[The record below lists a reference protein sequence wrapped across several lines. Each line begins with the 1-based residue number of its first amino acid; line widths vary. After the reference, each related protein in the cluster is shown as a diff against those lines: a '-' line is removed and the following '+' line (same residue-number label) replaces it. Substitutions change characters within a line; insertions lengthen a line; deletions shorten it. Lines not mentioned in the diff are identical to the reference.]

1 MPKLRK
7 SSCIRT
13 KWSEIRN
20 GAINCKINLFK
31 TRWLSMRSPTTRK
44 TLTMLMKAMQ
54 TPNLLAVLTVIVK
67 KLLAM
72 MTSRLMARDLIS
84 NSRRRQKRIVQ
95 NNSSNLPIS
104 SDTLTMSKLSRDTV
118 TKLKRRQ
125 RRERIQKLV
134 QNNHS
139 SISLPTKLHKM
150 MNLWSFKRVST
161 SKMSMRWH
169 LMNSTPQ
176 LKTLLIRVA

>member
-31 TRWLSMRSPTTRK
+31 TRWLSMRSPT
-44 TLTMLMKAMQ
+44 MLMKAMQ
-54 TPNLLAVLTVIVK
+54 TPNLLVALTVIVK

-104 SDTLTMSKLSRDTV
+104 SDTLTMSKLSRATV

-125 RRERIQKLV
+125 KREKIQKLV

-150 MNLWSFKRVST
+150 MNS
-161 SKMSMRWH
+161 
-169 LMNSTPQ
+169 
-176 LKTLLIRVA
+176 